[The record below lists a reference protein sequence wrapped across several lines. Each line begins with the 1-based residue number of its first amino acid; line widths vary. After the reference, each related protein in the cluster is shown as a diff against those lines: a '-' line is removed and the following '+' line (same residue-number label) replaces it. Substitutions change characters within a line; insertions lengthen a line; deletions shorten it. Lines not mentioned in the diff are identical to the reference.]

1 MSLETSL
8 AENTAAVV
16 ALTAALLS
24 RDPQNTALVSTPT
37 IRISKKAATKQTEG
51 TSAGADTF
59 PTSAE
64 CQPTVHSY
72 ELAATAI
79 SALAQQ
85 KGRDVAV
92 ALLGQFGAARLPD
105 VPADNLGE
113 VTAAANKALG
123 MAA

>member
-1 MSLETSL
+1 MTIEQSLENCATALHAL
-8 AENTAAVV
+8 AE
-16 ALTAALLS
+16 
-24 RDPQNTALVSTPT
+24 ALVNN
-37 IRISKKAATKQTEG
+37 
-51 TSAGADTF
+51 AGALHLPAIATPDETRRSLKKVLKTAQSHTL
-59 PTSAE
+59 PLSSSTD
-64 CQPTVHSY
+64 QTGPTVNSY
-72 ELAATAI
+72 ELAAIAI
-79 SALAQQ
+79 RTLAQQ